1 MLSDIE
7 IARQNVAEPIAHI
20 ASSLGL
26 LSSEYDLY
34 GAYKAK
40 IKLNALYRLI
50 NTDPDKRARLVL
62 VTAITPTD
70 SGEGKST
77 ISIGL
82 ADALCKIGKKT
93 VLALREPSLG
103 PYRQSHSTGER
114 FMHRSAHG

>member
-40 IKLNALYRLI
+40 IKLNAL
-50 NTDPDKRARLVL
+50 
-62 VTAITPTD
+62 
-70 SGEGKST
+70 
-77 ISIGL
+77 
-82 ADALCKIGKKT
+82 
-93 VLALREPSLG
+93 
-103 PYRQSHSTGER
+103 
-114 FMHRSAHG
+114 